1 MNFIVL
7 LKGKQSLEID
17 FICNWY
23 LVICSIYMYGRLF
36 VILLSVSLRKIV
48 CACAC
53 CQNVG

>member
-48 CACAC
+48 CARAC